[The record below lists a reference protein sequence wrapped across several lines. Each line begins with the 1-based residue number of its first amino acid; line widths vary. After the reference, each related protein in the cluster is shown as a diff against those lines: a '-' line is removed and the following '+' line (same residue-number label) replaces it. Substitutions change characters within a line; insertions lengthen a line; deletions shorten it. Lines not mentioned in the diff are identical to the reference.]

1 MKNCY
6 PGFNPIIKMAQN
18 DVAEVLLSRD
28 ETCTRRFTTIL
39 LNVVNTSRPLTSLQ
53 ALSP

>member
-6 PGFNPIIKMAQN
+6 PRISFIIKMAQN
-18 DVAEVLLSRD
+18 AIADVLLSRD
-28 ETCTRRFTTIL
+28 ETCKRRFTTIL
-39 LNVVNTSRPLTSLQ
+39 LNVVNTSGPLTSLQ